1 MVSTAVKY
9 IFMNRSRYRHMVA
22 EIAGS
27 PASSTSRCEPKIM
40 KNDYNIIDVPQRQ
53 HTGPDDPNFKTRFK
67 KND

>member
-1 MVSTAVKY
+1 
-9 IFMNRSRYRHMVA
+9 MVA

-40 KNDYNIIDVPQRQ
+40 KNDYIIDVPQRQ